1 MSLRT
6 RRILWAYAFILIPL
20 LFFIV
25 VRAYPTLF
33 AFNISLHDWNPLRA
47 GEQPFVG
54 IDNFTRFL
62 KDISDP
68 NHVTRKAFENT
79 AKYVLLGVPIQL
91 ALSLSIALLLNTIK
105 RWVTLF
111 RVIYFIPFVTS
122 AVAVAWVWRSL
133 YMPDFGAIN
142 LLLDAFH
149 IPSQRFLLDINQSLP
164 SVTAVV
170 VWQGLGF
177 AVIIFLAGLQ
187 QIPEVYYEAARVDG
201 ANRWQVFRGITIP
214 LLNSSIVYL
223 AVLQTIGFLRMFA
236 EVLNLSRQGDGGPI
250 NSTTTVVLRVYR
262 EGFGSFNMGYAAT
275 LTVVLFAVIL
285 VITIVQLRFLQRRFD
300 Y

>member
-54 IDNFTRFL
+54 IDNFIRFL

-68 NHVTRKAFENT
+68 NQVTRKAFENT

-91 ALSLSIALLLNTIK
+91 ALSLGIALLLNTIK

-201 ANRWQVFRGITIP
+201 ANRFQVFRGITIP

>member
-1 MSLRT
+1 
-6 RRILWAYAFILIPL
+6 
-20 LFFIV
+20 
-25 VRAYPTLF
+25 
-33 AFNISLHDWNPLRA
+33 
-47 GEQPFVG
+47 
-54 IDNFTRFL
+54 
-62 KDISDP
+62 
-68 NHVTRKAFENT
+68 
-79 AKYVLLGVPIQL
+79 
-91 ALSLSIALLLNTIK
+91 
-105 RWVTLF
+105 
-111 RVIYFIPFVTS
+111 
-122 AVAVAWVWRSL
+122 
-133 YMPDFGAIN
+133 AIN

-201 ANRWQVFRGITIP
+201 ANRLQVFRGITIP